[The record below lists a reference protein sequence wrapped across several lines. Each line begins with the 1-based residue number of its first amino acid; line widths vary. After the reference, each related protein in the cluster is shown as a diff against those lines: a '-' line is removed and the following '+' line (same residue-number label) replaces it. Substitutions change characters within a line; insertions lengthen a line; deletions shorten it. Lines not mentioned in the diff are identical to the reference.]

1 MTNPALSLTRP
12 YPFARLKKLFSGIE
26 PAGGKFK
33 PISLGI
39 GEPQHPLPECIR
51 KAVVENMESMS
62 HYPATSGSMALR
74 EAIAGWI
81 ERRYGARLDP
91 ATQVLPVL
99 GSREALFSFTQ
110 SHIDASGSEKPVVL
124 IPCPFYQIY
133 EGATLMAGAEP
144 VYMPLTKEN
153 GYKPDLS
160 AIGKDVLRRTQ
171 LLYVCSPGNPTGVTM
186 KLEDWKVLFELADRW
201 NFAIVSDECYSEIYF
216 EEGKA
221 PLGALTA
228 AKLLGR
234 DDYRNIIIMQSLSK
248 RSNAPGMRSGFVAGD
263 AKLIAPFL
271 LYRTYHGSAMNPMV
285 QAASIAA
292 WNEETHVVENR
303 RLYREKFAA
312 GQPVVNSV
320 LDAPMP
326 EASFYL
332 WTKVPCDDTVF
343 ARELYREQGVTVL
356 PGSYLSRDLASGNP
370 GAGYVRIAFVATPA
384 EALEASQRI
393 VEFVKTTKAI

>member
-1 MTNPALSLTRP
+1 M
-12 YPFARLKKLFSGIE
+12 K
-26 PAGGKFK
+26 
-33 PISLGI
+33 
-39 GEPQHPLPECIR
+39 
-51 KAVVENMESMS
+51 
-62 HYPATSGSMALR
+62 
-74 EAIAGWI
+74 
-81 ERRYGARLDP
+81 
-91 ATQVLPVL
+91 
-99 GSREALFSFTQ
+99 
-110 SHIDASGSEKPVVL
+110 
-124 IPCPFYQIY
+124 
-133 EGATLMAGAEP
+133 GATLMSGAEP
-144 VYMPLTKEN
+144 VYMPLAKEN

-160 AIGKDVLRRTQ
+160 AIGEDVLRRTQ

-343 ARELYREQGVTVL
+343 ARELYHSEIARGLVPLARPCKRQ
-356 PGSYLSRDLASGNP
+356 SRRRVRAHRLCGHACR
-370 GAGYVRIAFVATPA
+370 GA
-384 EALEASQRI
+384 
-393 VEFVKTTKAI
+393 

>member
-12 YPFARLKKLFSGIE
+12 YPFARLKKLFAGIE
-26 PAGGKFK
+26 PAGGKLK

-62 HYPATSGSMALR
+62 HYPATSGSIALR

-144 VYMPLTKEN
+144 VYMPLAKEN

-160 AIGKDVLRRTQ
+160 AIGEDVLRRTQ

>member
-1 MTNPALSLTRP
+1 M
-12 YPFARLKKLFSGIE
+12 
-26 PAGGKFK
+26 
-33 PISLGI
+33 
-39 GEPQHPLPECIR
+39 
-51 KAVVENMESMS
+51 
-62 HYPATSGSMALR
+62 
-74 EAIAGWI
+74 
-81 ERRYGARLDP
+81 
-91 ATQVLPVL
+91 
-99 GSREALFSFTQ
+99 
-110 SHIDASGSEKPVVL
+110 
-124 IPCPFYQIY
+124 
-133 EGATLMAGAEP
+133 
-144 VYMPLTKEN
+144 
-153 GYKPDLS
+153 
-160 AIGKDVLRRTQ
+160 
-171 LLYVCSPGNPTGVTM
+171 
-186 KLEDWKVLFELADRW
+186 
-201 NFAIVSDECYSEIYF
+201 
-216 EEGKA
+216 
-221 PLGALTA
+221 TA